1 MIPSNLKIG
10 DTYTEESVDRKIFKS
25 KIIGFDGQGRYLSE
39 FIGMVTPEQTE
50 EAEVFT
56 EENVTPIEQML
67 AEETPKKAPA
77 RKPATRKRS
86 TKKK

>member
-10 DTYTEESVDRKIFKS
+10 DTYTEESVDRKVFMS
-25 KIIGFDGQGRYLSE
+25 KIIGFDEQGRYISE
-39 FIGMVTPEQTE
+39 FIGLVTPEQAE